1 MFADLPDHFVLPPE
15 LPPVLPPADAPT
27 TAASLPTSAPAAP
40 VGPNPTMAPG
50 VNPADATTPISE
62 PSRIRFVLVPV

>member
-27 TAASLPTSAPAAP
+27 TAAPPTPI
-40 VGPNPTMAPG
+40 GPNPTMTPG
-50 VNPADATTPISE
+50 VNPTDATTPISE
-62 PSRIRFVLVPV
+62 PSMIRFLLVPV